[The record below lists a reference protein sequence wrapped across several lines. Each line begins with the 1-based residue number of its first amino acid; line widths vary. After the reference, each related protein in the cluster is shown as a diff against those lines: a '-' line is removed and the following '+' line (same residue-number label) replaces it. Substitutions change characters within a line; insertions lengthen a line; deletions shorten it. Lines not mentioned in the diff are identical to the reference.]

1 MPVIG
6 AKCASVS
13 TSATDARRLSPRLAE
28 IVAPLWTFLTV
39 TQAPTRSDVIFV
51 FGSQDL
57 RVAGHAAS
65 LYHGGYAPAVL
76 VSGRYGRMTREMFDQ
91 PEALV
96 FKDHLVRS
104 GVPSSSV
111 VTECDARN
119 TLENVVHGLDV
130 LRRHGSRLSSA
141 LLVAKPFVMR
151 RCAATFAKQ
160 APGVQVRCC
169 PPTDDIALSIDRAPD
184 AFAMRLVAELER
196 IDRYGADGD
205 IAQQDVPQSVRV
217 VARRI
222 TDYVLRR

>member
-1 MPVIG
+1 MG
-6 AKCASVS
+6 AECASVS
-13 TSATDARRLSPRLAE
+13 TSATDARSRLSPRLAE

-39 TQAPTRSDVIFV
+39 TEAPTRSDVIFV

-65 LYHGGYAPAVL
+65 LYNDGYAPAVL
-76 VSGRYGRMTREMFDQ
+76 VSGHYGRMTREIFDK

-104 GVPSSSV
+104 GVPPSSV

-119 TLENVVHGLDV
+119 TLENVVNGLDV
-130 LRRHGSRLSSA
+130 LRRHGSRLSSV

-151 RCAATFAKQ
+151 RCAATFAKH
-160 APGVQVRCC
+160 APDVQMRCC
-169 PPTDDIALSIDRAPD
+169 PPTADIALSIDRAPD
-184 AFAMRLVAELER
+184 IFAMRLVAELER
-196 IDRYGADGD
+196 IDRYGENGD
-205 IAQQDVPQSVRV
+205 IEQQAVPQSVRIV
-217 VARRI
+217 TRRI